1 MAMRVSIEPL
11 MRDLEELWSEG
22 SLASSLEAVHSSVP
36 RVPTSR
42 CGDLLGPQGTQ
53 IVSTPFWK
61 VPPDPHWPPHLRS
74 VTGSSEHKQQHPQW
88 KWSVRLVTGAKEVWV
103 AGFCAPTSP
112 SSCSCDFRQPPL
124 TKLWRA
130 AVRLGSRLSCQPLS
144 LEASSQPHGCR
155 TAGLRHV
162 LGLRPGMPCRERE

>member
-11 MRDLEELWSEG
+11 MQDLEELWSEG

-74 VTGSSEHKQQHPQW
+74 VTGMRQVYFYTCFTLHGTLRQDMPGFLPRITEST
-88 KWSVRLVTGAKEVWV
+88 RRRAGAKTLLTL
-103 AGFCAPTSP
+103 FCPHLAFLFIRIKMIYVGHWIQGGELQFTH
-112 SSCSCDFRQPPL
+112 
-124 TKLWRA
+124 
-130 AVRLGSRLSCQPLS
+130 VRWLS
-144 LEASSQPHGCR
+144 LP
-155 TAGLRHV
+155 
-162 LGLRPGMPCRERE
+162 